1 MATDQQKH
9 LKSVVEQSQGLVNEI
24 NQLEGQAK
32 AKREMLLKLQG
43 IIEYLQQTGVELPK
57 EEENVTETDVIF
69 KGDLVKL
76 ETTGKITKSGN
87 GDAVAAIGVFNGC
100 FYNDPTTQ
108 KPTFSNHY
116 PGSITPTQGAIDA
129 FVYDD
134 PNMLFEI
141 QDNGTLGQ
149 TAIGDNADHV
159 AGTGSTV
166 DGQSRNTLGS
176 AAGGTAQLRIIRI
189 SEDPDNS
196 DIASANANFIVKFN
210 EHLYY
215 NNGAG
220 V

>member
-1 MATDQQKH
+1 MALLF
-9 LKSVVEQSQGLVNEI
+9 LKVISFKLVAAGSIQLSSV
-24 NQLEGQAK
+24 
-32 AKREMLLKLQG
+32 
-43 IIEYLQQTGVELPK
+43 
-57 EEENVTETDVIF
+57 TDVAN
-69 KGDLVKL
+69 V
-76 ETTGKITKSGN
+76 
-87 GDAVAAIGVFNGC
+87 GVFNGC
-100 FYNDPTTQ
+100 FYNDPTTK
-108 KPTFSNHY
+108 KPTFSNYY
-116 PGSITPTQGAIDA
+116 PGSITPSSGDIEA

>member
-1 MATDQQKH
+1 MRPVGRLGSAPMP
-9 LKSVVEQSQGLVNEI
+9 QGTSKYKI
-24 NQLEGQAK
+24 ADGYGTA
-32 AKREMLLKLQG
+32 
-43 IIEYLQQTGVELPK
+43 
-57 EEENVTETDVIF
+57 IF
-69 KGDLVKL
+69 KGDIVKL
-76 ETTGKITKSGN
+76 
-87 GDAVAAIGVFNGC
+87 VAAGTIQLSSVTDVANVGVFNGC
-100 FYNDPTTQ
+100 FYNDPTTK
-108 KPTFSNHY
+108 KPTFSNYY
-116 PGSITPTQGAIDA
+116 PGSITPSSGDIEA

-196 DIASANANFIVKFN
+196 DLASANANFIVKFN